1 MPTGWVVERPVGSI
15 AERHRA
21 EPPLDDRR
29 VLIHEVEDVAVVVG
43 SAQRVMPAVD
53 GPAAV
58 RRRSGGGAV
67 LVGPGEVLW
76 IDILLPRGD
85 PLWNDD
91 ISRSV
96 GWLGGAWC
104 AALAEMNVEATV
116 HHGPMVVTRWSDV
129 VCFAGI
135 GPGEVLVG
143 GRKVVGISQRRNR
156 GGARFQCAAL
166 LRWRP
171 GEMVRLFGLQ
181 PEDAASADL
190 EGAAV
195 GLEVDAGELS
205 EALLGQLP

>member
-1 MPTGWVVERPVGSI
+1 MSPGWVVERPVGSI
-15 AERHRA
+15 AERHRS
-21 EPPLDDRR
+21 EPSLDDRR
-29 VLIHEVEDVAVVVG
+29 VLVHEVEDVAVVVG
-43 SAQRVMPAVD
+43 SGQRVMPVLEE
-53 GPAAV
+53 PSVV

-91 ISRSV
+91 VSRSV

-104 AALAEMNVEATV
+104 AALAEINVEATV
-116 HHGPMVVTRWSDV
+116 HHGPMVVTRWSEV

-181 PEDAASADL
+181 PEEAVSADL
-190 EGAAV
+190 QGVAV
-195 GLEVDAGELS
+195 GLGVDAGELA

>member
-1 MPTGWVVERPVGSI
+1 MPAGWVVERPPGSI
-15 AERHRA
+15 AERHGA
-21 EPPLDDRR
+21 EPSFDTRR
-29 VLIHEVEDVAVVVG
+29 VLIHEVDDVAVVVG
-43 SAQRVMPAVD
+43 SAQRVMPAVE
-53 GPAAV
+53 GMAMV

-67 LVGPGEVLW
+67 LVGPGEILW
-76 IDILLPRGD
+76 VDVLLPRGD
-85 PLWNDD
+85 PLWCDD
-91 ISRSV
+91 VSRSV

-116 HHGPMVVTRWSDV
+116 HHGPMVATRWSEV

-181 PEDAASADL
+181 PEEVASADL
-190 EGAAV
+190 QESAV
-195 GLEVDAGELS
+195 GLGVDAGELA